1 MGGRGITM
9 FPSSCSVWPAAT
21 PGGGQR
27 ATAAPPE
34 AYPPEGVGGPAASL
48 WGPLPPVLVGPPLRT
63 APWARGG
70 RAGPGGALWWFPGHV
85 MRSNRSRAQASV
97 TGVQPAVRLPPPQS
111 RCPAGWAC
119 LVQKAPEGRLALTT
133 PRPGTP
139 GPAPAPW
146 KGPRR
151 KTHSASPGEQDPG
164 PGGADGALTET

>member
-1 MGGRGITM
+1 
-9 FPSSCSVWPAAT
+9 
-21 PGGGQR
+21 
-27 ATAAPPE
+27 
-34 AYPPEGVGGPAASL
+34 
-48 WGPLPPVLVGPPLRT
+48 
-63 APWARGG
+63 
-70 RAGPGGALWWFPGHV
+70 